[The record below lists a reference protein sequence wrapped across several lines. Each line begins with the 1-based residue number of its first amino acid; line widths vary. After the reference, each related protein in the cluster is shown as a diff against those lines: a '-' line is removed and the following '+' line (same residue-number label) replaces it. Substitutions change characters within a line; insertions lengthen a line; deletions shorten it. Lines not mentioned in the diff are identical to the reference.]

1 MMPTISKSS
10 LKKPGQRL
18 ILNRQLSF
26 TKHKVQREHAFKV
39 GGVFFL
45 LDRMFP
51 TLLEQAA
58 RITIYEIRQDY
69 KTT

>member
-18 ILNRQLSF
+18 ILNRQLSPN
-26 TKHKVQREHAFKV
+26 KNKVLGEHAFNV

-45 LDRMFP
+45 LNRMYP
-51 TLLEQAA
+51 TLPEQSC
-58 RITIYEIRQDY
+58 THHHL
-69 KTT
+69 

>member
-18 ILNRQLSF
+18 ILNRQLSR
-26 TKHKVQREHAFKV
+26 KKKVQREHAFNV

-45 LDRMFP
+45 LDRMYP

>member
-18 ILNRQLSF
+18 ILNRQLSPN
-26 TKHKVQREHAFKV
+26 KKVQREHAFKV

-45 LDRMFP
+45 LDRMYP

>member
-18 ILNRQLSF
+18 ILSRQLSPN
-26 TKHKVQREHAFKV
+26 KNKVQREHAFKI

-45 LDRMFP
+45 LDRMYP
-51 TLLEQAA
+51 TLL
-58 RITIYEIRQDY
+58 
-69 KTT
+69 